1 MGFDPRQW
9 SGASPPRQGR
19 VTSNVQALLAE
30 NEALRR
36 EVLRLTRELER
47 LRRPRWRDDSVPSG
61 AASAEATSTD
71 STAPRIRREQVLHWG
86 AALARQPGWTTLRQS
101 GLQALIERLNRLA
114 FPGHLTLEQ
123 RLDRLVP
130 GLGTDLIAAV
140 GHTTTKA
147 ATAVLA
153 AFALYGVR
161 ASEWLE
167 EEPRRVVLDLQQQL
181 QQNASRGRGR
191 RTRTDQRKTDQQSS
205 RQDNSRQDNSRQQ
218 PSDAGRVA
226 ALAVLGLEPGAS
238 ADAIKQ
244 AHRRLVKQ
252 HHPDMGGSAE
262 AFRRVNEAYQS
273 LIA

>member
-9 SGASPPRQGR
+9 SGASPPRQER

-47 LRRPRWRDDSVPSG
+47 MRRPRWRDDSVPSG
-61 AASAEATSTD
+61 AASAESASTE
-71 STAPRIRREQVLHWG
+71 STPTRIRREQVVQWG
-86 AALARQPGWTTLRQS
+86 AALARQPGWTVLRQR

-130 GLGTDLIAAV
+130 GLGTDLMAAV
-140 GHTTTKA
+140 GNTTTKA
-147 ATAVLA
+147 SMAVLA

-167 EEPRRVVLDLQQQL
+167 EDPRRVVLDLQQQL
-181 QQNASRGRGR
+181 QQNAPRGRGR
-191 RTRTDQRKTDQQSS
+191 RTRTDQRKTDQRNTDQH
-205 RQDNSRQDNSRQQ
+205 NSHQQ
-218 PSDAGRVA
+218 PREGGWLA

-262 AFRRVNEAYQS
+262 AFRRVNEAYQQ